1 MKKNGNGGFV
11 MAEVLMT
18 VMLLMIMG
26 TLLFSTASRSYAR
39 AERNAAK
46 TQARLAAETAV
57 QVLAEKILR
66 EEPSELIEELVSER
80 GLPKTDGVIWTDTGD
95 EEPEEVEVTVSSFWN
110 ADGSGLVLHAECS
123 VENQKEGASV
133 VVKRER
139 LSVYTPSNAD
149 RKEETEDEP

>member
-57 QVLAEKILR
+57 QVFAKKIMR
-66 EEPSELIEELVSER
+66 EEPSEIIKEHVSER
-80 GLPKTDGVIWTDTGD
+80 GLPKTDGVIWADIGD

-110 ADGSGLVLHAECS
+110 VDGSGLVLHAECS

-139 LSVYTPSNAD
+139 LSVYTPSDAD
-149 RKEETEDEP
+149 RKEKTEDEP

>member
-1 MKKNGNGGFV
+1 

-18 VMLLMIMG
+18 VMLLMIIG
-26 TLLFSTASRSYAR
+26 TLLFSSASRSYAR

-46 TQARLAAETAV
+46 TQAAETAV

-80 GLPKTDGVIWTDTGD
+80 GLPKTDGVIWADTGD
-95 EEPEEVEVTVSSFWN
+95 EKPEAIEMTVSSFWN

-123 VENQKEGASV
+123 VGDQEESASMIL
-133 VVKRER
+133 KRER
-139 LSVYTPSNAD
+139 LSVYTPSNAG
-149 RKEETEDEP
+149 REEETEDEP